1 MRSATEADAVAKQL
15 PGIFRW
21 GCYLCAVIIVAQ
33 KAKGCGCG
41 REGAGTGGVD
51 LGMRGGRHSCA

>member
-1 MRSATEADAVAKQL
+1 MTEADAVAKQL

-33 KAKGCGCG
+33 KGKGCGCG
-41 REGAGTGGVD
+41 REGAGQVGSTWGCVVD
-51 LGMRGGRHSCA
+51 VIPVHN